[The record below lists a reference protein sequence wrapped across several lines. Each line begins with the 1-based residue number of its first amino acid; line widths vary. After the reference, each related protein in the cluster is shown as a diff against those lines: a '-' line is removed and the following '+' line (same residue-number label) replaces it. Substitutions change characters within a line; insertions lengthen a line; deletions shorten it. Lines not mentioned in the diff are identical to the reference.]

1 MFLVMEPKRHFKDM
15 KYTEAIMMSR
25 ETQESNPVKLLN
37 NSKNYSQTV
46 HD

>member
-1 MFLVMEPKRHFKDM
+1 MFLGMEPKRHFKEM

-25 ETQESNPVKLLN
+25 ETQERNPVKLLN
-37 NSKNYSQTV
+37 NSKNYSQAV